1 MNLEELIKDIKEL
14 DFKQIEGHLSFY
26 RKDVFHFKETTIRI
40 YPEFKEVCFL
50 GKLYLNG
57 REYRIKTSY
66 SFYELE
72 LSLEHLRMDIKNF
85 VLFVFKGLSK
95 DLLHDIM

>member
-14 DFKQIEGHLSFY
+14 GFKQIEGCLSFH
-26 RKDVFHFKETTIRI
+26 REDIFHFKETTIRI
-40 YPEFKEVCFL
+40 HPEFKEVCFL

-85 VLFVFKGLSK
+85 VLFVFKRLSK